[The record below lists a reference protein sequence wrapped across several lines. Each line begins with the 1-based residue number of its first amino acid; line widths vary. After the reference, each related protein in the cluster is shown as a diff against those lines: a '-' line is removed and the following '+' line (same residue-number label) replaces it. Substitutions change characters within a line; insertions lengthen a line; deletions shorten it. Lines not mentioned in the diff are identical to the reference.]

1 MPVTHPDAEF
11 ILSAPAVPVVRPA
24 AVGVTLRPRVLF
36 LVNSLV
42 TGGAERQAVSLL
54 NSLDCETFHLSLGYL
69 KPDTALLPQ
78 LKRERLEDLLS
89 LDVRHKLDLRA
100 LRELT
105 RHIDARKI
113 DVVVSTNQYSALY
126 AMLAGRRAKN
136 PPQQMEVFHTT
147 IPQSLKE
154 SAQMLVYRALFRRL
168 DLLVYVS
175 QLQRQYWAA
184 RGLRAR
190 RELVIHNG
198 INTDH
203 FTDTFT
209 AQQKRELRERSGFGE
224 SDYLIGICA
233 ALRPEKAHGDFLQAL
248 AALRSAGQ
256 PAKGLIIGDGPQ
268 RSVIERRIGELDLT
282 RHVLI
287 TGLQRDVRPFLAA
300 CDVMTLTSH
309 AVETF
314 SLAALESMSMGKP
327 VILSEVGGAAEQV
340 SQGVNG
346 FLFAPGDIAALLS
359 ALTKLTSV
367 QLRAQ
372 MAVAGAARVRA
383 QFTEAAMTCA
393 YATQL
398 QSLAA
403 AHRRDG

>member
-1 MPVTHPDAEF
+1 MSVTSPEAE
-11 ILSAPAVPVVRPA
+11 VVSPPPA
-24 AVGVTLRPRVLF
+24 APGVQQVAAAVTLQPRILF

-42 TGGAERQAVSLL
+42 TGGAERQAISLL
-54 NSLDCETFHLSLGYL
+54 NSLDCQTFHLSLGYL

-78 LKRERLEDLLS
+78 LKRERLDGLLS

-105 RHIDARKI
+105 RHIDEHKI

-126 AMLAGRRAKN
+126 AMLAGRRAKR

-175 QLQRQYWAA
+175 QLQRQYWNA

-198 INTDH
+198 INTEH

-209 AQQKRELRERSGFGE
+209 AQQKCELRKRYGFE
-224 SDYLIGICA
+224 QSDYLIGICA
-233 ALRPEKAHGDFLQAL
+233 ALRPEKAHGDLLQAL

-256 PAKGLIIGDGPQ
+256 PAKGLIIGEGPE
-268 RSVIERRIGELDLT
+268 RAFIERRIGELDLAQ
-282 RHVLI
+282 HVII

-300 CDVMTLTSH
+300 CDVLTLTSH

-340 SQGVNG
+340 QPGVNG
-346 FLFAPGDIAALLS
+346 LLFAPGDIAALVS
-359 ALTKLTSV
+359 ALTKLTSP

-372 MAVAGAARVRA
+372 LAVAAAARVRS
-383 QFTEAAMTCA
+383 QFTEGAMTSA
-393 YATQL
+393 YAAQL

-403 AHRRDG
+403 AHQRDG